1 MLTALLWITLA
12 ASTLLLIA
20 VASPIRASCKAVYKE
35 NERNTQLRA
44 AAYYLNPLILRIEYS
59 SADERFKLFIL
70 GFEKRRGVNKDIDA
84 EDTGASGIDTDNISI
99 DDIGTDGIDT
109 NSISTDNISTNSID
123 TNNISTNSI
132 STDDINTGSIN
143 TNDTD
148 AKEKTTRFSLSKIK
162 SMINNIKRNR
172 IYKIAAD
179 KPLRKKLLRWLKSSF
194 TRVIRA
200 VSFEK
205 LKIHARIGMA
215 DPAALGKIYGY
226 FSATK
231 SALTPQHYHID
242 LSMEPI
248 FMEKRLDIDSELKI
262 KTTLSTILWQLIMI
276 AATFPYLRVWKIIK
290 NV

>member
-109 NSISTDNISTNSID
+109 NSIDTD
-123 TNNISTNSI
+123 NISTNSI

-262 KTTLSTILWQLIMI
+262 KTTLSTILWQMIMI
-276 AATFPYLRVWKIIK
+276 AATFPYWKVWKIIK